1 MFAGEVSENAVTRN
15 AFFTNSETLKKPMV
29 SGGSKELLGVFFAS
43 NLQKNYAHL
52 VGFKPKKWAPTY
64 GD

>member
-1 MFAGEVSENAVTRN
+1 
-15 AFFTNSETLKKPMV
+15 MV
-29 SGGSKELLGVFFAS
+29 SGGSKELLGVFFVS
-43 NLQKNYAHL
+43 NLQNYAHL

>member
-1 MFAGEVSENAVTRN
+1 
-15 AFFTNSETLKKPMV
+15 MV
-29 SGGSKELLGVFFAS
+29 SGGSKELLGVFFVS

-52 VGFKPKKWAPTY
+52 VGFKAKKWAPTY